1 MAKPVISVVTPIST
15 VKYVERLQACLA
27 SVRKQSYP
35 QHRIEVLLVY
45 LVRDS
50 VNEDLEPLLKLCE
63 QHAATLIEYR
73 NPEKAWTP
81 SLSRNVGYRRATGQ
95 ILVSL
100 DADAVL
106 DPRTFK
112 VAERR
117 MRGGKKAVRV
127 RTSLVPYPPG
137 SGLFFDLRPQV
148 FQKSVDV
155 GAKAPGPGCCI
166 MAPRKG
172 VFKIHGWD
180 ENFVGYGP
188 ADWDFV
194 KRLSKA
200 GYRVINLSKTDGI
213 WTLHQHHERQL
224 GTKRQL
230 RNIAYFNESSQSG
243 DPVRNY
249 DGWGGGP

>member
-15 VKYVERLQACLA
+15 VKYVDRLQACLA
-27 SVRKQSYP
+27 SVRKQSYA
-35 QHRIEVLLVY
+35 QGRIELLLVY
-45 LVRDS
+45 LVRDDII
-50 VNEDLEPLLKLCE
+50 EDLEPLRKLCG
-63 QHAATLIEYR
+63 QYDATLIEQVHHK
-73 NPEKAWTP
+73 NAWTP

-106 DPRTFK
+106 DRRTFR

-137 SGLFFDLRPQV
+137 SGLFFDLRPQA

-166 MAPRKG
+166 MAPRG
-172 VFKIHGWD
+172 AVFKIHGWD
-180 ENFVGYGP
+180 EKFVGYGP

-194 KRLSKA
+194 KRLVKA

-213 WTLHQHHERQL
+213 WTLHQHHERKL

-243 DPVRNY
+243 DPVRNH
-249 DGWGGGP
+249 DGWGGEP